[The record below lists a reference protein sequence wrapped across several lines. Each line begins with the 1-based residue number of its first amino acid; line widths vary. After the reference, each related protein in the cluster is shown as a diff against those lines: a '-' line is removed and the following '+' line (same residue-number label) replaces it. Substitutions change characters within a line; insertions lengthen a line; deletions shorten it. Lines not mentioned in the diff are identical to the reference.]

1 MFDNT
6 DNVTRAEARDALD
19 SADKMESAGWRRG
32 VPERWFGAVISALI
46 GSLCAVSTLQD
57 PSAYIVFPIL
67 ALGIV
72 IAITRQKSGAYGR
85 EFPNTKADA
94 WKTALFAAVLL
105 VVFFGSI
112 VIRRTY
118 DIAWVPLVA
127 GLLVALL
134 VYLASE
140 HERRAYLAK
149 GAGGEPK

>member
-32 VPERWFGAVISALI
+32 VPERWFGAIISALI
-46 GSLCAVSTLQD
+46 GS
-57 PSAYIVFPIL
+57 
-67 ALGIV
+67 
-72 IAITRQKSGAYGR
+72 
-85 EFPNTKADA
+85 
-94 WKTALFAAVLL
+94 LFAAVLL

-127 GLLVALL
+127 GLLVALF
-134 VYLASE
+134 VFLASE
-140 HERRAYLAK
+140 RERRAYLAK
-149 GAGGEPK
+149 GARGEPK